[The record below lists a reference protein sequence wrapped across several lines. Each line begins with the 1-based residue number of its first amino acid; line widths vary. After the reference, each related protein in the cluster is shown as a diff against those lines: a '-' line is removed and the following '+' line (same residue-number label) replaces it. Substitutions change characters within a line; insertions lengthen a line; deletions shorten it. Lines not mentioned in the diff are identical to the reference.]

1 MTANT
6 EGIESEIDLIPG
18 VLKLWSNRQRI
29 PNFPLA
35 CNRISELPT
44 IRVDGQKGG
53 INLAYNV
60 RSPQG
65 NKQIPHGKLYRCD
78 ASNKVS
84 IEVPVS
90 RISKVECS
98 YTYEPGLAVL
108 EVNPTYHK
116 LGRMTLGNM
125 HSVGWLLRDLLN
137 IQLLLKHFA
146 LLHAAAIQSDAA
158 CVVVVGLSNTGKSTT
173 SFNLTLNGLCK
184 LFGDDLVATDGRNI
198 YACPY
203 TATNVS
209 PGELSD
215 MGSRSSQWLFRNIP
229 FYGNFGP
236 TKRIPICSHVGEQ
249 KMAQPTPA
257 THVVFLRRSSTCST
271 SPIETAAAHS
281 LLTASNRTEFT
292 FMNSPLFCAFDYL
305 QGTNQVRDA
314 IDNERD
320 TFSELLDSTECL
332 LIEGDMPYFRKVV
345 TSLVDTE

>member
-6 EGIESEIDLIPG
+6 ESAEFEIDLIPG
-18 VLKLWSNRQRI
+18 VLNLRSNRQRI

-35 CNRISELPT
+35 CSRISELPK
-44 IRVDGQKGG
+44 IRVDGREAG
-53 INLAYNV
+53 INLAYQV
-60 RSPQG
+60 RTPQD
-65 NKQIPHGKLYRCD
+65 NKLIPAGKLYRRD
-78 ASNKVS
+78 ARNKVS
-84 IEVPVS
+84 IEVPIS
-90 RISKVECS
+90 RFAKIECS
-98 YTYEPGLAVL
+98 YTNQPGRATL

-146 LLHAAAIQSDAA
+146 LLHAAAIQRDKA
-158 CVVVVGLSNTGKSTT
+158 CVVAVGLSNTGKSTT
-173 SFNLTLNGLCK
+173 SFDLTLNGPCK

-209 PGELSD
+209 PGELSSL
-215 MGSRSSQWLFRNIP
+215 GSRGSQWLFRNIP

-305 QGTNQVRDA
+305 HDTNQVRDA

-320 TFSELLDSTECL
+320 TFSELLDNTECL

-345 TSLVDTE
+345 TSLVDTK